1 MAHMKRSVSIL
12 LGILLAAAVLLAAD
26 KNQPQLREL
35 TGMVTDHNDAP
46 VTRAIVYL
54 KNSKTLT
61 VTTFITGEDGKYRFP
76 SLSRN
81 VDYEVHAQREGKKSS
96 AKTLSAFDSRSQATI
111 NLKIEP

>member
-1 MAHMKRSVSIL
+1 MKRSIL
-12 LGILLAAAVLLAAD
+12 TVLGILLAAAVLLAGD

-35 TGMVTDHNDAP
+35 TGLVTDHADAP
-46 VTRAIVYL
+46 VKNAMVYL

-81 VDYEVHAQREGKKSS
+81 VDYEVHAQREGRKSNT
-96 AKTLSAFDSRSQATI
+96 KTLSSFDSRAQATI
-111 NLKIEP
+111 NLKIEQ